1 MGAACDVSG
10 GGAYSSNRGYAN
22 QAVSFANSETLQV
35 SKKNFYKGERSMKK
49 SYLKPSMNVEMFE
62 VMDVVMASGAEFDVS
77 DFFKGVI

>member
-1 MGAACDVSG
+1 
-10 GGAYSSNRGYAN
+10 
-22 QAVSFANSETLQV
+22 
-35 SKKNFYKGERSMKK
+35 MKK